1 MSVMAMGEDQHEA
14 PQNQLKPTPLE
25 SKRCPNSKTNKK
37 RTAQKQQQQEA
48 PLRQRDNQ
56 FRGVRK
62 RRWGR
67 YVSEIRLPGQKTR
80 IWLGSFGSAEM
91 AARAYDSAAL
101 FLKGNLAS
109 LNFPDMAHSL
119 PRPESSSRR
128 DIQSAAAKAAL
139 PLSDQNIN
147 RSASASA
154 SASSSSS
161 EEDFWCGFDFDFDFD
176 FDFNMCTTS
185 SSFQQVNNAAA
196 EAPPLFM
203 MSPLRFDSVSVD
215 LSQPQDLTGLPMP
228 SPTDDELFL
237 ASYLHM

>member
-1 MSVMAMGEDQHEA
+1 MSVLAMGEDQHEA

-25 SKRCPNSKTNKK
+25 SKRCSNSKTNKK
-37 RTAQKQQQQEA
+37 RTAQKQQQQQQA
-48 PLRQRDNQ
+48 PQRDNQ

-101 FLKGNLAS
+101 FLKGNLAC

-139 PLSDQNIN
+139 PLSENN
-147 RSASASA
+147 GSASA
-154 SASSSSS
+154 SSS

-176 FDFNMCTTS
+176 FDLCTG
-185 SSFQQVNNAAA
+185 SSFQQVNNATA

-203 MSPLRFDSVSVD
+203 MSPLRFDSVD
-215 LSQPQDLTGLPMP
+215 LSQPQDLTGLSMP

>member
-1 MSVMAMGEDQHEA
+1 MRQ
-14 PQNQLKPTPLE
+14 P
-25 SKRCPNSKTNKK
+25 
-37 RTAQKQQQQEA
+37 QQEA
-48 PLRQRDNQ
+48 PQRQRDNQ

-139 PLSDQNIN
+139 PLSDQNN
-147 RSASASA
+147 RSASAST
-154 SASSSSS
+154 SV
-161 EEDFWCGFDFDFDFD
+161 EDFWCGFDFDFD

-185 SSFQQVNNAAA
+185 SSFQQMNNATA

-203 MSPLRFDSVSVD
+203 MSPLRFDSVD
-215 LSQPQDLTGLPMP
+215 LSQPQPQPQDLTGLPMP

-237 ASYLHM
+237 DSYLHV

>member
-25 SKRCPNSKTNKK
+25 SNSKTNKK
-37 RTAQKQQQQEA
+37 RTAQKQEEA
-48 PLRQRDNQ
+48 PQRQRDNQ

-139 PLSDQNIN
+139 TLSENN
-147 RSASASA
+147 RSASAST
-154 SASSSSS
+154 SSS
-161 EEDFWCGFDFDFDFD
+161 EEDFWCGFDFDFD

-185 SSFQQVNNAAA
+185 SSFQQVNNATV

-203 MSPLRFDSVSVD
+203 MGPLSFDSVD
-215 LSQPQDLTGLPMP
+215 LSQPQPQDLTGLPIP

>member
-25 SKRCPNSKTNKK
+25 SNSKTNKK
-37 RTAQKQQQQEA
+37 RTAQKQEEEEA
-48 PLRQRDNQ
+48 PQRQRQRDNQ

-139 PLSDQNIN
+139 TLSENN
-147 RSASASA
+147 RSASAST
-154 SASSSSS
+154 SSS
-161 EEDFWCGFDFDFDFD
+161 EEDFWCGFDFD

-185 SSFQQVNNAAA
+185 SSFQQVNNATA

-203 MSPLRFDSVSVD
+203 MSPLSFDSVD
-215 LSQPQDLTGLPMP
+215 LSQPQPQDLTGLPIP
-228 SPTDDELFL
+228 SPADDELFL

>member
-1 MSVMAMGEDQHEA
+1 MAMGEDQHEA
-14 PQNQLKPTPLE
+14 PQNQLKPIPLE
-25 SKRCPNSKTNKK
+25 SKRCSNSKTNKK

-48 PLRQRDNQ
+48 PQRQRDNQ

-139 PLSDQNIN
+139 PLSDQNN
-147 RSASASA
+147 CSASASA
-154 SASSSSS
+154 SSS

-176 FDFNMCTTS
+176 FNMCTTS
-185 SSFQQVNNAAA
+185 SYIQQMNNATA

-203 MSPLRFDSVSVD
+203 MSPLRFDSVD
-215 LSQPQDLTGLPMP
+215 LSQPQPQDLTGLPMP

-237 ASYLHM
+237 DSYLHV

>member
-25 SKRCPNSKTNKK
+25 SKRCSTSKTNKK
-37 RTAQKQQQQEA
+37 RTAQKQQEA
-48 PLRQRDNQ
+48 PQRQRDNQ

-139 PLSDQNIN
+139 PLSDQNN
-147 RSASASA
+147 CSASASA
-154 SASSSSS
+154 SSS

-176 FDFNMCTTS
+176 FNMCTTS
-185 SSFQQVNNAAA
+185 SYIQQMNNATA

-203 MSPLRFDSVSVD
+203 MSPLRFDSVD
-215 LSQPQDLTGLPMP
+215 LSQPQPQDLTGLPMP

-237 ASYLHM
+237 DSYLHV

>member
-25 SKRCPNSKTNKK
+25 SKSKTNKK
-37 RTAQKQQQQEA
+37 RTAQKQEQEEA
-48 PLRQRDNQ
+48 PQRQRDNQ

-139 PLSDQNIN
+139 PLSDQNN
-147 RSASASA
+147 RSASAST
-154 SASSSSS
+154 SV
-161 EEDFWCGFDFDFDFD
+161 EDFWCGFDFDFD

-185 SSFQQVNNAAA
+185 SSFQQMNNATA

-203 MSPLRFDSVSVD
+203 MSPLRFDSVD
-215 LSQPQDLTGLPMP
+215 LSQPQPQDLTGLPMP

-237 ASYLHM
+237 DSYSHISS

>member
-25 SKRCPNSKTNKK
+25 SKRCSNSKTNKK
-37 RTAQKQQQQEA
+37 RTAQKQQEA
-48 PLRQRDNQ
+48 PQRQRDNQ

-139 PLSDQNIN
+139 PLSDQNN
-147 RSASASA
+147 CSASASA
-154 SASSSSS
+154 SSS

-176 FDFNMCTTS
+176 FNMCTTS
-185 SSFQQVNNAAA
+185 SYIQQMNNATA

-203 MSPLRFDSVSVD
+203 MSPLRFDSVD
-215 LSQPQDLTGLPMP
+215 LSQPQPQDLTGLPMP

-237 ASYLHM
+237 DSYLHV

>member
-1 MSVMAMGEDQHEA
+1 MSVMPMGEDQHEA
-14 PQNQLKPTPLE
+14 PDQNQLKPTHLE
-25 SKRCPNSKTNKK
+25 SNSTTNKK
-37 RTAQKQQQQEA
+37 RTAQKRQQGEEA
-48 PLRQRDNQ
+48 PPHRRRDNQ

-139 PLSDQNIN
+139 PLSENN
-147 RSASASA
+147 PSSA
-154 SASSSSS
+154 SASSS
-161 EEDFWCGFDFDFDFD
+161 EQEDFWCGFDFDFDFG
-176 FDFNMCTTS
+176 FDMCATS
-185 SSFQQVNNAAA
+185 SSFDQQVNNATA
-196 EAPPLFM
+196 EASPLF
-203 MSPLRFDSVSVD
+203 SPLRFDSVD
-215 LSQPQDLTGLPMP
+215 LSQPQDLMGFLMP
-228 SPTDDELFL
+228 TPTDDELFL
-237 ASYLHM
+237 ASYFHM

>member
-25 SKRCPNSKTNKK
+25 SNSKTKKK
-37 RTAQKQQQQEA
+37 RTAQKQEEA
-48 PLRQRDNQ
+48 PQRQRDNQ

-139 PLSDQNIN
+139 TLSENN
-147 RSASASA
+147 RSASAST
-154 SASSSSS
+154 SSS
-161 EEDFWCGFDFDFDFD
+161 EEDFWCGFDFD

-185 SSFQQVNNAAA
+185 SSFQQVNNATA

-203 MSPLRFDSVSVD
+203 MSPLSFDSVD
-215 LSQPQDLTGLPMP
+215 LSQPQPQDLTGLPIP
-228 SPTDDELFL
+228 SPADDELFL